1 MLRTAGQVW
10 GGLGDGVR
18 RGLFKWGICD
28 RWLCGGLSIGH
39 ISVAH
44 GDTVLVHCRDQTE
57 GIYKHGLHSDLHSMH
72 KLCALCM
79 SGRSDRIGSICSI
92 GADVE
97 RTEQWSV
104 GGR

>member
-1 MLRTAGQVW
+1 MLRTAGQVQ
-10 GGLGDGVR
+10 GGLGGGVQ
-18 RGLFKWGICD
+18 RGLCERGICNQ
-28 RWLCGGLSIGH
+28 WLCGGPSIGH

-44 GDTVLVHCRDQTE
+44 GGTALVCCRDQTE
-57 GIYKHGLHSDLHSMH
+57 GIYKHGLHVDLHSMH
-72 KLCALCM
+72 KLHALCM

-104 GGR
+104 GGH